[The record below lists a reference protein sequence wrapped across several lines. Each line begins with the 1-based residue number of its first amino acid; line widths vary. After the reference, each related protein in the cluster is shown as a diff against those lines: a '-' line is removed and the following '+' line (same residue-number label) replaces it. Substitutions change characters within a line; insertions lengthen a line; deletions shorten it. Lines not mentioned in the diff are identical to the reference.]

1 MPNLTNLATTGALTA
16 IENKIPSISSL
27 VKKTDYNIKIN
38 EIEKKSTDHNHDKYI
53 TTSEFNKFTKDILDL
68 RLKWANV
75 AIKTDMANFNND
87 TDFDNKVKDVTWN
100 KNGLN
105 ELSKKVIAMSAKG
118 LTKVL
123 IDKFSILY
131 GEKCFS
137 SGIFLN
143 HFVSIPAI
151 KYIKYF
157 YGTAQVY
164 S

>member
-75 AIKTDMANFNND
+75 AIKTDMANFNN
-87 TDFDNKVKDVTWN
+87 
-100 KNGLN
+100 
-105 ELSKKVIAMSAKG
+105 EMI
-118 LTKVL
+118 L
-123 IDKFSILY
+123 I
-131 GEKCFS
+131 
-137 SGIFLN
+137 
-143 HFVSIPAI
+143 I
-151 KYIKYF
+151 K
-157 YGTAQVY
+157 
-164 S
+164 

>member
-1 MPNLTNLATTGALTA
+1 
-16 IENKIPSISSL
+16 
-27 VKKTDYNIKIN
+27 
-38 EIEKKSTDHNHDKYI
+38 
-53 TTSEFNKFTKDILDL
+53 
-68 RLKWANV
+68 
-75 AIKTDMANFNND
+75 
-87 TDFDNKVKDVTWN
+87 
-100 KNGLN
+100 
-105 ELSKKVIAMSAKG
+105 MSAKG